1 MPATPELLNSTAVT
15 ITVMSIIIL
24 VITFLLGEYNTEER
38 NGRPRY
44 QDIYETGLKVVNI
57 GLVLAVISLISDI
70 TYTLLDLLQVNTVI
84 IQFSILSSAAFILAI
99 LTVST
104 GTFFITARVLM
115 RNWWHGAN
123 LKKGLVKNS

>member
-115 RNWWHGAN
+115 RN
-123 LKKGLVKNS
+123 